1 MKINK
6 KKFKQQLLLWY
17 PLLNLIVAYIFKGD
31 MMNTFSIIICG
42 VIILFSYK
50 KMLKGRVTIITIF
63 WLFVTLLVSIFR
75 DTKMGIVNCIT
86 YLVTIVVFMI
96 YVKED
101 VGDLKKYFLKCSRE
115 FFVMEIIFFL
125 LLIVYVY
132 QYGFTAGWDTY
143 VLQGPYI
150 YPHTLAYIMLL
161 MLMVNC
167 YIWMNSKK
175 GIAIFFA
182 LICAGGVVLT
192 AVRTVLI
199 SVAIIALYVM
209 YKLIDYK
216 KFKKIIFCFSLGIV
230 TLIVAY
236 KMGMF
241 DIVIHKTQLALAN
254 SSISNGR
261 GKIFEVS
268 LRALSERMSAKCL
281 FWGVGM
287 DALQANNLR
296 YMGAA
301 IHAHNDLIDI
311 LVCYGV
317 PNLCIYLIQFYKFSK
332 NKLFWYIGSLGAL
345 ILFNGLFTYI
355 DCIPLLVYAR
365 ILFEESN
372 DKSINTI
379 ML

>member
-1 MKINK
+1 
-6 KKFKQQLLLWY
+6 
-17 PLLNLIVAYIFKGD
+17 
-31 MMNTFSIIICG
+31 MNTFSITICG

-75 DTKMGIVNCIT
+75 DTKIGVVNCIT
-86 YLVTIVVFMI
+86 YLVTVVVFMI
-96 YVKED
+96 YAKED

-115 FFVMEIIFFL
+115 FFIMEIIFFL

-199 SVAIIALYVM
+199 SVAILALYVM

-216 KFKKIIFCFSLGIV
+216 SNYWD
-230 TLIVAY
+230 TLY
-236 KMGMF
+236 KCSG
-241 DIVIHKTQLALAN
+241 
-254 SSISNGR
+254 
-261 GKIFEVS
+261 
-268 LRALSERMSAKCL
+268 
-281 FWGVGM
+281 
-287 DALQANNLR
+287 
-296 YMGAA
+296 
-301 IHAHNDLIDI
+301 
-311 LVCYGV
+311 
-317 PNLCIYLIQFYKFSK
+317 
-332 NKLFWYIGSLGAL
+332 
-345 ILFNGLFTYI
+345 
-355 DCIPLLVYAR
+355 LVYWYVDPLKL
-365 ILFEESN
+365 I
-372 DKSINTI
+372 
-379 ML
+379 

>member
-42 VIILFSYK
+42 IIILFSYK
-50 KMLKGRVTIITIF
+50 KMLSGRVTIITIF
-63 WLFVTLLVSIFR
+63 WLLVTLLVSMFR
-75 DTKMGIVNCIT
+75 DTKIGIVNCIT
-86 YLVTIVVFMI
+86 YLITIVVFMI
-96 YVKED
+96 YTKED
-101 VGDLKKYFLKCSRE
+101 VTNLKKHFLRCSRE
-115 FFVMEIIFFL
+115 FFAMEIIFFL

-132 QYGFTAGWDTY
+132 RYGFTAGWDTY
-143 VLQGPYI
+143 VLQGPYV

-161 MLMVNC
+161 MLMIDC
-167 YIWMNSKK
+167 YIWMNSKN
-175 GIAIFFA
+175 GIAIFLA

-199 SVAIIALYVM
+199 SVVFIALYVM

-216 KFKKIIFCFSLGIV
+216 KFKKIIFCFSLGMV

-268 LRALSERMSAKCL
+268 LKALSERLSAKCL

-287 DALQANNLR
+287 EVLQANNLR

-301 IHAHNDLIDI
+301 IHAHNDLIDV

-332 NKLFWYIGSLGAL
+332 KELFWYIGSLGTL

-355 DCIPLLVYAR
+355 DCIPILIYAK
-365 ILFEESN
+365 ILFEN
-372 DKSINTI
+372 
-379 ML
+379 